1 MPLTTTLPFGPLLK
15 HLRKQ
20 AGMTQ
25 RDLAAALGYSE
36 TLICSLEKAQRQPD
50 IHAVSERF
58 IPALGLQDD
67 PQTAAVLIEQAAL
80 ARGERPPA
88 SVTFQRTTQTRIE
101 EAIAEPVKALPAPP
115 TEPSARS

>member
-1 MPLTTTLPFGPLLK
+1 MSVIPMPLTTLAFGPLLK

-36 TLICSLEKAQRQPD
+36 SLICNLEKAQRQPD
-50 IHAVSERF
+50 LNAVTERF

-67 PQTAAVLIEQAAL
+67 PRTASSLIEQAAL
-80 ARGERPPA
+80 AW
-88 SVTFQRTTQTRIE
+88 RTPTRFGHLS
-101 EAIAEPVKALPAPP
+101 AHHAVGG
-115 TEPSARS
+115 PSYGS